1 MDIIEK
7 CDSPWSSPV
16 VPVRKGDGSLRL
28 CVDYR
33 KLNKVTRQENFP
45 MPNLSDAIYSA
56 HNVQYFTKLDLIKG
70 YYQVPIHQD
79 SREFT
84 SFSTHQQ
91 QYQFKRLS
99 FGLRN
104 SGLQFQKNMQE
115 ILSEFRNKRIIV
127 YLDDILIMSE
137 SFEEHMQLVEKVLGT
152 LMTNGIKIKVN
163 KCEFFK
169 QQVTFLGT

>member
-1 MDIIEK
+1 
-7 CDSPWSSPV
+7 
-16 VPVRKGDGSLRL
+16 
-28 CVDYR
+28 
-33 KLNKVTRQENFP
+33 
-45 MPNLSDAIYSA
+45 MPNLSDAVYSA
-56 HNVQYFTKLDLIKG
+56 HNVQFFTKLDLVKG
-70 YYQVPIHQD
+70 YYQVPIHPD

-115 ILSEFRNKRIIV
+115 ILSDLRNKRIIV

-137 SFEEHMQLVEKVLGT
+137 SFDEHLKLVEVYRNFRVILVKSAD
-152 LMTNGIKIKVN
+152 
-163 KCEFFK
+163 FPF
-169 QQVTFLGT
+169 